1 MRLGTCRGKC
11 SVKYYTVDASAVAGG
26 KYVATNGCLEF
37 KDGEALKSFS
47 FPVIAS
53 DSFDTTLSFMVSLE
67 SPDNCKIEPRLQTTP
82 VYIID
87 DNTFPTDKYKVQIH
101 DRDQAELDTVG
112 LGLLMEFAKYAFAH
126 IPSIGWKSSVALLLD
141 QLSNAQYLFTI
152 FLRVYLVD
160 V

>member
-1 MRLGTCRGKC
+1 MFAPSVDAAVDVVQFAALQWYVSEADGDAVIHVMRLGTCRGKC

-47 FPVIAS
+47 VPVIAS

-87 DNTFPTDKYKVQIH
+87 DNTFPTDKY
-101 DRDQAELDTVG
+101 
-112 LGLLMEFAKYAFAH
+112 
-126 IPSIGWKSSVALLLD
+126 
-141 QLSNAQYLFTI
+141 
-152 FLRVYLVD
+152 
-160 V
+160 